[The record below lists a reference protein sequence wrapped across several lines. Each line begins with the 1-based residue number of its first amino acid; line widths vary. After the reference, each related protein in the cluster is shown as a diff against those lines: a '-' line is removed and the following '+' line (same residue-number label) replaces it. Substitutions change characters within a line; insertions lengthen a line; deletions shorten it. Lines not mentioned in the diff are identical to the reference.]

1 MALDGY
7 LTFGTKIDERG
18 IEDGL
23 KNIEK
28 TAEKTAGGF
37 TVGKGIVSNLA
48 ADAIKAAGGALADAA
63 KTGMDF
69 EASMSRVS
77 AVSGATGDQLQ
88 KLTDTAREYGAS
100 TVFSSSEC
108 ADALNYMAMAGWS
121 AEQMTNGL
129 PGVLNLAAAAGEDLG
144 TTSDIVTDALT
155 AFGMQ
160 AEDSAHFADILATA
174 SSKSNTNVSM
184 MGETF
189 KYVAPV
195 AGALGYS
202 AEDVA
207 VAVGLMANNG
217 IKASQAGTSLRTMLS
232 NLTEPT
238 DKQAEAM
245 KSLGVS
251 LTDSE
256 GNMKSLDTLLG
267 DMRSSFSKL
276 DESSKASYASILA
289 GSEGMSGLLAIVNA
303 STSDFDNLKSSI
315 YDCDGAC
322 DTMAATMT
330 DNVSGGLK
338 ELSSAAE
345 DAKIEIYDAVKPMI
359 SDALPGIKDIFG
371 WLKSNA
377 GNIANLLKPIGGALQ
392 VVFALLKP
400 IGALL
405 SPILNLVGKFTG
417 AIGDIAST
425 LASSTSKVE
434 DYNGTMKE
442 CSAEIESTSKAL
454 QQAKEEFGEN
464 SDEVQQ
470 LQRDLDTLNAQ
481 YRKGGGDAAI
491 YSEKI
496 QEISESLDE
505 LKSSQ
510 DEAMNAIDDSEVSG
524 LRAVS
529 MLETLSGKTQLTSAD
544 LDTMS
549 KYADYLND
557 TFDCDIKVNYD
568 TGQLTG
574 FNPDAIVKQI
584 QDKVNSNRQQSAI
597 DFITGSE
604 FTDDY
609 IEAAETYYSEQE
621 KLRNLQTEFDRI
633 AATKHYDFNGNV
645 VYANT
650 ERYHELEEQIAA
662 TTKSIEENKGLIETH
677 NEVLDEYA
685 EKAGWD
691 AETTQLYKDSLMDA
705 ANSGSEFISIEEEAN
720 SKLSE
725 QEHGVQ
731 AAKSVIDEYHDRIE
745 GIAQA
750 YDDAYE
756 AAYTSFSGQFGLF
769 DEAKMNSE
777 ATIGAAKTALD
788 SQLDYWT
795 TYNDNLKKL
804 HSMSA
809 EELGV
814 TQEDLDALMVKLSD
828 GTAESANLVNELA
841 NGGKEDIAGL
851 AQQQG
856 EVAKIREDVSK
867 TAAEMR
873 VDVNAE
879 MDKVKEDMKGAI
891 KDLNLDEEA
900 ENSAIKTIDGYID
913 GIKDTMG
920 EARAAAQSVVDAVR
934 AVFNNA
940 DLSFSA
946 SGVSG
951 SVQIEGNAR
960 GTTNSSDVF
969 VAGENGPE
977 LIVGKGGSTV
987 FPFSETAKIVNAV
1000 SGLLPNFST
1009 NGIYSSLAAPQLSP
1023 SMLSG
1028 IGGMSSASAQ
1038 PISQPQS
1045 TAPPSVYVYIG
1056 DEEIRS
1062 FVVETITDA
1071 NANTGGWSA

>member
-7 LTFGTKIDERG
+7 LTFGTKIDESG

-28 TAEKTAGGF
+28 TAEKTAKGF

-48 ADAIKAAGGALADAA
+48 ADAIKAAGGALVDAA
-63 KTGMDF
+63 QAGMDF

-108 ADALNYMAMAGWS
+108 ADALNYMAMAGWN

-245 KSLGVS
+245 NSLGIS

-256 GNMKSLDTLLG
+256 GNMKSLDALLG
-267 DMRSSFSKL
+267 DMRSSFSRL
-276 DESSKASYASILA
+276 DESSKASYASIIA

-303 STSDFDNLKSSI
+303 STSDFDNLKSAI

-392 VVFALLKP
+392 IVFSLLKP

-405 SPILNLVGKFTG
+405 SPILNVVGKITSVIGDFASTI
-417 AIGDIAST
+417 AGDIAGIGEYS
-425 LASSTSKVE
+425 
-434 DYNGTMKE
+434 GTMTE
-442 CSAEIESTSKAL
+442 CRTEIETTSTAL
-454 QQAKEEFGEN
+454 ENAKKEYGEN
-464 SDEVQQ
+464 SEEVEE
-470 LQRDLDTLNAQ
+470 LKSKLELLNAQ
-481 YRKGGGDAAI
+481 YERGGGDVQA
-491 YSEKI
+491 YSEKAAEASEALDALSKS
-496 QEISESLDE
+496 QEDAVDAIED
-505 LKSSQ
+505 SSTK
-510 DEAMNAIDDSEVSG
+510 G
-524 LRAVS
+524 LQAVS
-529 MLETLSGKTQLTSAD
+529 MLESLSKRTELTSGD

-557 TFDCDIKVNYD
+557 TFNCNIKVDYD
-568 TGQLTG
+568 TGELTG
-574 FNPDAIVKQI
+574 FDPAEVTQSIIDSANERKI
-584 QDKVNSNRQQSAI
+584 QQSI
-597 DFITGSE
+597 DFITDAD
-604 FTDDY
+604 FTDGYTEAYKKYDELLKKKSTLQKAY
-609 IEAAETYYSEQE
+609 DEMYKNANYDTFTYNSQFGQVEQDLQATNSELEMAKSLLEEYETALNEHGAAAEESGLSLDLYRKSLQE
-621 KLRNLQTEFDRI
+621 T
-633 AATKHYDFNGNV
+633 AVSGG
-645 VYANT
+645 
-650 ERYHELEEQIAA
+650 ELM
-662 TTKSIEENKGLIETH
+662 SI
-677 NEVLDEYA
+677 A
-685 EKAGWD
+685 EKSSDTLTSQQAGI
-691 AETTQLYKDSLMDA
+691 DA
-705 ANSGSEFISIEEEAN
+705 ASG
-720 SKLSE
+720 
-725 QEHGVQ
+725 
-731 AAKSVIDEYHDRIE
+731 VIDEYRDRIE
-745 GIAQA
+745 NIAQA

-769 DEAKMNSE
+769 DEAKVNSE
-777 ATIGAAKTALD
+777 ATIGAARNALD

-795 TYNDNLKKL
+795 TYNENLKKL

-814 TQEDLDALMVKLSD
+814 TQEDLDALMAKLSD

-841 NGGKEDIAGL
+841 NGSKEDIADL
-851 AQQQG
+851 VQKQG
-856 EVAKIREDVSK
+856 EVAKIREDTVK

-879 MDKVKEDMKGAI
+879 MDKVKKDMEDAV
-891 KDLNLDEEA
+891 KDLNLDKEA
-900 ENSAIKTIDGYID
+900 ENSAIKTIDGYVD
-913 GIKDTMG
+913 GIKGTIG

-934 AVFNNA
+934 AVFNNV

-951 SVQIEGNAR
+951 SVRLEGNAR
-960 GTTNSSDVF
+960 GTTNAGDVF
-969 VAGENGPE
+969 VAGEEGPE

-987 FPFSETAKIVNAV
+987 FPFSETAKIVSAV
-1000 SGLLPNFST
+1000 SGLLPNFNTGS
-1009 NGIYSSLAAPQLSP
+1009 IYSSLAAPQFSP

-1028 IGGMSSASAQ
+1028 LGSSSSVSAQ

-1056 DEEIRS
+1056 DEEIRN
-1062 FVVETITDA
+1062 FVVNTITDA

>member
-7 LTFGTKIDERG
+7 LTFGTKIDESG

-28 TAEKTAGGF
+28 TAKGF

-48 ADAIKAAGGALADAA
+48 ADAIKAAGGALVDAA
-63 KTGMDF
+63 QAGMDF

-121 AEQMTNGL
+121 AEQMTSGL

-238 DKQAEAM
+238 DRQAEAM
-245 KSLGVS
+245 KTLGIS

-256 GNMKSLDTLLG
+256 GNMKSLDALLG
-267 DMRSSFSKL
+267 DMRSSFSRL
-276 DESSKASYASILA
+276 DEASKASYASILA

-303 STSDFDNLKSSI
+303 STSDFDNLKSAI

-392 VVFALLKP
+392 IVFSLLKP

-405 SPILNLVGKFTG
+405 SPILNVVGKITG
-417 AIGDIAST
+417 VIGDFASTIAGDIAGIGEY
-425 LASSTSKVE
+425 A
-434 DYNGTMKE
+434 GTMTE
-442 CSAEIESTSKAL
+442 CRTEIETTTTAL
-454 QQAKEEFGEN
+454 ENAKKEYGEN
-464 SDEVQQ
+464 SEEVEE
-470 LQRDLDTLNAQ
+470 LKSKLELLNAQ
-481 YRKGGGDAAI
+481 YERGGGDVQA
-491 YSEKI
+491 YSEKAAEASDALDALNKS
-496 QEISESLDE
+496 QEDAVDAIED
-505 LKSSQ
+505 SSTK
-510 DEAMNAIDDSEVSG
+510 G
-524 LRAVS
+524 LQAVS
-529 MLETLSGKTQLTSAD
+529 MLESLSKRTELTSGD

-557 TFDCDIKVNYD
+557 TFNCNIKVDYD
-568 TGQLTG
+568 TGELTG
-574 FNPDAIVKQI
+574 FDPAEVTQSIIDSANERKI
-584 QDKVNSNRQQSAI
+584 QQSI
-597 DFITGSE
+597 DFITDAD
-604 FTDDY
+604 FTDGYTEAYKKYDELMKKKSALQKAYDEMYKSADY
-609 IEAAETYYSEQE
+609 DTFTYNGQFGKVERDLQATNSELETARSLLGEYETALNEHGAAAEESGISLDLYRKSLQE
-621 KLRNLQTEFDRI
+621 T
-633 AATKHYDFNGNV
+633 AVSGG
-645 VYANT
+645 
-650 ERYHELEEQIAA
+650 ELM
-662 TTKSIEENKGLIETH
+662 SI
-677 NEVLDEYA
+677 A
-685 EKAGWD
+685 EKSSDTLTSQQAGI
-691 AETTQLYKDSLMDA
+691 DA
-705 ANSGSEFISIEEEAN
+705 ASG
-720 SKLSE
+720 
-725 QEHGVQ
+725 
-731 AAKSVIDEYHDRIE
+731 VIDEYRGRIE
-745 GIAQA
+745 DIAQA

-769 DEAKMNSE
+769 DVAQADAE
-777 ATIGAAKTALD
+777 ATVGAAKNALD

-795 TYNDNLKKL
+795 TYNENLKRL

-814 TQEDLDALMVKLSD
+814 TQEELDALMAKLSD

-841 NGGKEDIAGL
+841 NGSKEDIADL
-851 AQQQG
+851 AQKQG
-856 EVAKIREDVSK
+856 EVAKIREDTVK
-867 TAAEMR
+867 TVAEMR
-873 VDVNAE
+873 VDVATE
-879 MDKVKEDMKGAI
+879 MDNVKKEMEGAI
-891 KDLNLDEEA
+891 KDLKLDKEA
-900 ENSAIKTIDGYID
+900 EASAIETIDGYID
-913 GIKDTMG
+913 GITGTMNA
-920 EARAAAQSVVDAVR
+920 ARAAAQSVVDAVR

-969 VAGENGPE
+969 VAGEEGPE

-987 FPFSETAKIVNAV
+987 FPFSETAKIVSAV
-1000 SGLLPNFST
+1000 SGLLPNFNT
-1009 NGIYSSLAAPQLSP
+1009 NSVYDNLGAPQISP

-1028 IGGMSSASAQ
+1028 LGSSSSASAQ
-1038 PISQPQS
+1038 LISQPPNTIS
-1045 TAPPSVYVYIG
+1045 PSFNIYIG
-1056 DEEIRS
+1056 DEEIRN
-1062 FVVETITDA
+1062 FVVNTITDA
-1071 NANTGGWSA
+1071 NANSGGWSV